1 MILFPLQQKTLFCV
15 KKKKKKK
22 KKRRG
27 SLANMRLFS
36 SQDKSLDIQPINPEF
51 VQIVIGII
59 SEELESCTHKKKKKI
74 ERLS

>member
-15 KKKKKKK
+15 KKKK

-36 SQDKSLDIQPINPEF
+36 SQDRSLDIQPINPDF

-59 SEELESCTHKKKKKI
+59 SEELESCTHKKKN
-74 ERLS
+74 